1 MKILTYNINL
11 SSQEKIDKVL
21 GYEADIYILPEVA
34 CKEQVKIP
42 SGYSM
47 EWMGDFPHKGLGI
60 IWKSDIK
67 AEVPEWFNPKHQ
79 YFLPLLIGGK
89 LIMAAWPTTTEQN
102 RPMKY
107 PQIAMAALQEYAPYI
122 KEYPTV
128 ITGDMNCYKGQSGE
142 TKLYSIQ
149 AILSFL
155 EEMGLVSAYHDRT
168 GEALGCETKATY
180 YHQFKENL
188 PFFLDYSFSNIPI
201 ISYELGEW
209 DRMLSDHV
217 PQFIEIE

>member
-21 GYEADIYILPEVA
+21 GYEADVNILPEVA
-34 CKEQVKIP
+34 CKEQIKIP
-42 SGYSM
+42 EGYRM
-47 EWMGDFPHKGLGI
+47 EWIGDFRHKGLGI

-67 AEVPEWFNPKHQ
+67 AEVPSWFNPKHQ
-79 YFLPLLIGGK
+79 YFLPLLIDGK

-142 TKLYSIQ
+142 TKQYSIQ

-188 PFFLDYSFSNIPI
+188 LFFLI
-201 ISYELGEW
+201 ILFPTSLSYLMNLGNGTEC
-209 DRMLSDHV
+209 
-217 PQFIEIE
+217 

>member
-34 CKEQVKIP
+34 CKEQIKIP
-42 SGYSM
+42 DGYRM
-47 EWMGDFPHKGLGI
+47 EWIGDFRHKGLGI

-67 AEVPEWFNPKHQ
+67 AEVPSWFNPKHQ
-79 YFLPLLIGGK
+79 YFLPLLIDGK

-102 RPMKY
+102 KPMKY
-107 PQIAMAALQEYAPYI
+107 PQIAMIALEEYAPYF

-142 TKLYSIQ
+142 TKQYSIQ

-155 EEMGLVSAYHDRT
+155 EEMGLVSSYHDRT
-168 GEALGCETKATY
+168 GEALGNETKATY
-180 YHQFKENL
+180 YHQFKESQ
-188 PFFLDYSFSNIPI
+188 PFFIDYTFTNIPI
-201 ISYELGEW
+201 KSYELGEW
-209 DRMLSDHV
+209 DKMLSDHV
-217 PQFIEIE
+217 PQFIEL